1 MLITAGMPVEN
12 KAMQYKLLDKDYK
25 ELDMLYMAHA
35 MKCTGRALIVTEH
48 QLKGKVLHIS

>member
-1 MLITAGMPVEN
+1 MEN